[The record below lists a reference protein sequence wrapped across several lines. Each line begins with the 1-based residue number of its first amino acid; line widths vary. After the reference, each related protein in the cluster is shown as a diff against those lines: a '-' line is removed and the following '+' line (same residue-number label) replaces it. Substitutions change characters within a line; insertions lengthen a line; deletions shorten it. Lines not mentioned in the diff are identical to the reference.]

1 MSIPDRVSVRSHG
14 RSPFARHVARDLP
27 ERRARGG
34 GRGRNRGR
42 RETFTPS
49 WMAASCPVLPEVPA
63 SVRACLAGVRRGESS
78 AAEALVR
85 RFEPQ
90 VRRLVRAH
98 RPRAIPEDDLVQD
111 VFLAVFTRLDRYQEQ
126 EGIPFEHWLSRLTI
140 NLCRDALRSERRR
153 PAPSLSREALQWIG
167 SLVADPSPPMDEVLA
182 ARSAVEALLCLL
194 PPDDR
199 LLLTLLSIEERSL
212 EEVAALTGRN
222 RTVLKVRAFRAR
234 RRLREAALRLLS
246 PGGSDE

>member
-1 MSIPDRVSVRSHG
+1 
-14 RSPFARHVARDLP
+14 
-27 ERRARGG
+27 
-34 GRGRNRGR
+34 
-42 RETFTPS
+42 
-49 WMAASCPVLPEVPA
+49 MAASCPVLPDVPA
-63 SVRACLAGVRRGESS
+63 SDQPCLDGARRGDAA

-98 RPRAIPEDDLVQD
+98 RPRAVPEDDLVQD
-111 VFLAVFTRLDRYQEQ
+111 VFLAVFTRLDRYQER

-153 PAPSLSREALQWIG
+153 RPLPSLSPEAMQWIG
-167 SLVADPSPPMDEVLA
+167 SLVADPAPPIDEVLG
-182 ARSAVEALLCLL
+182 ARAAVEALLSQL

-199 LLLTLLSIEERSL
+199 LLLTLLSLEERSL

-234 RRLREAALRLLS
+234 RRLQEAARSLLAT
-246 PGGSDE
+246 GASDE

>member
-1 MSIPDRVSVRSHG
+1 
-14 RSPFARHVARDLP
+14 
-27 ERRARGG
+27 
-34 GRGRNRGR
+34 
-42 RETFTPS
+42 
-49 WMAASCPVLPEVPA
+49 MAASCPVVPEVPW
-63 SVRACLAGVRRGESS
+63 SVQACLDGVRRGESA

-85 RFEPQ
+85 RFDGQ

-98 RPRAIPEDDLVQD
+98 RPRAVPEDDLVQD
-111 VFLAVFTRLDRYQEQ
+111 VFLAVFTRLDRYQER
-126 EGIPFEHWLSRLTI
+126 EGVPFEHWLSRLTT

-153 PAPSLSREALQWIG
+153 RPAPSLSPRALQWIS
-167 SLVADPSPPMDEVLA
+167 SLVEDPAPPADEVLG
-182 ARSAVEALLCLL
+182 ARAAVEALLSEL

>member
-1 MSIPDRVSVRSHG
+1 
-14 RSPFARHVARDLP
+14 
-27 ERRARGG
+27 
-34 GRGRNRGR
+34 
-42 RETFTPS
+42 
-49 WMAASCPVLPEVPA
+49 VLPDVPA
-63 SVRACLAGVRRGESS
+63 SDAACVDGVRRGDAA

-98 RPRAIPEDDLVQD
+98 RPRAVSEDDLVQE
-111 VFLAVFTRLDRYQEQ
+111 VFLAVFTRLDHYRERD
-126 EGIPFEHWLSRLTI
+126 GIPFAHWLSRLTI

-153 PAPSLSREALQWIG
+153 RPTPSLSAETLQWIG
-167 SLVADPSPPMDEVLA
+167 SLVADPAPPVDEVLA
-182 ARSAVEALLCLL
+182 ARAAVEALLAEL

-199 LLLTLLSIEERSL
+199 LLLTLLSLEERSL

-234 RRLREAALRLLS
+234 RRLRDSARRLLS
-246 PGGSDE
+246 SGGADE

>member
-1 MSIPDRVSVRSHG
+1 
-14 RSPFARHVARDLP
+14 
-27 ERRARGG
+27 
-34 GRGRNRGR
+34 
-42 RETFTPS
+42 
-49 WMAASCPVLPEVPA
+49 MAASCPVLPEVPA
-63 SVRACLAGVRRGESS
+63 SVQACVDGVRRGNGA

-98 RPRAIPEDDLVQD
+98 RPRAIPEDDLVQE
-111 VFLAVFTRLDRYQEQ
+111 VFLAVFTRLERYQER
-126 EGIPFEHWLSRLTI
+126 EGIPFEHWVSRLTI

-153 PAPSLSREALQWIG
+153 RPASSLTPDALQWIA
-167 SLVADPSPPMDEVLA
+167 SLVVDPAPPADEVLG
-182 ARSAVEALLCLL
+182 ARAAVEALLSEL

-199 LLLTLLSIEERSL
+199 LLLTLLSLEERSL

-234 RRLREAALRLLS
+234 RRLRSAARRLLS
-246 PGGSDE
+246 GEGSDE